1 MSRVININY
10 KHFLVAV
17 LMLSTVSLTEAQTI
31 TAAHFRVSDK
41 TQGLRSIELI
51 LNSKIIIGLGPEGN
65 IFYVD
70 QVDGNNSGNE
80 NDNGPSYDR
89 FYNTEGNPTSI
100 ANQTV
105 TYFDSFDKDK
115 EGKIKSI
122 GSIKFDYNDSF
133 DIHDIKGRLK
143 SIGNIRIAYN
153 NAFDIHDKAGTL
165 KSIGDIDIKYYN
177 AFDINDPKGKVKSV
191 GKVKV
196 NYYNKFDDE
205 PYFGRIKS
213 ITGNSKR
220 LYITK

>member
-1 MSRVININY
+1 MSRSIYLNY
-10 KHFLVAV
+10 RHLLVTA
-17 LMLSTVSLTEAQTI
+17 LMLNVVSTTKAQNI

-41 TQGLRSIELI
+41 IQGLRSIELI

-70 QVDGNNSGNE
+70 QVDGSNSGNE
-80 NDNGPSYDR
+80 NDNGPSSDR

-100 ANQTV
+100 ANQAI
-105 TYFDSFDKDK
+105 TYFDSSDKDK
-115 EGKIKSI
+115 EGKIQSI
-122 GSIKFDYNDSF
+122 GSIKFDYNDSY

-143 SIGNIRIAYN
+143 SIGNIKIAYN
-153 NAFDIHDKAGTL
+153 NSFDIHDKAGTL

-177 AFDINDPKGKVKSV
+177 AFDINDPQGKVKSV

-196 NYYNKFDDE
+196 SYYNKFDDQK
-205 PYFGRIKS
+205 YFGRIKS

>member
-1 MSRVININY
+1 MSRSIYLNY
-10 KHFLVAV
+10 KYLLATL
-17 LMLSTVSLTEAQTI
+17 LMFNIVSPTKAQNI

-41 TQGLRSIELI
+41 IQGLRSIELI
-51 LNSKIIIGLGPEGN
+51 LNSKIIVGLGPEGN

-70 QVDGNNSGNE
+70 QVDGSNSGNE
-80 NDNGPSYDR
+80 NDNGTSSDR

-100 ANQTV
+100 ANQAI
-105 TYFDSFDKDK
+105 TYFDSSDKDK
-115 EGKIKSI
+115 EGKIQSI
-122 GSIKFDYNDSF
+122 GSIKFDYNDSY

-143 SIGNIRIAYN
+143 SIGVIKIAYN
-153 NAFDIHDKAGTL
+153 NSFDIHDKAGTI

-177 AFDINDPKGKVKSV
+177 PFDTDDPQGKVKSI

-196 NYYNKFDDE
+196 SYYNKFDDKR
-205 PYFGRIKS
+205 YFGRIKS

>member
-1 MSRVININY
+1 MSRIANINY
-10 KHFLVAV
+10 KHLLVTA
-17 LMLSTVSLTEAQTI
+17 LMVSIVSLTKAQTI

-41 TQGLRSIELI
+41 TQGFRSIELI

-70 QVDGNNSGNE
+70 QVDGNNSDNE
-80 NDNGPSYDR
+80 NENGPSYDR

-100 ANQTV
+100 ASQAV
-105 TYFDSFDKDK
+105 TYFDGSDKDK
-115 EGKIKSI
+115 EGKIQSI
-122 GSIKFDYNDSF
+122 GSIKFDYNDRF
-133 DIHDIKGRLK
+133 DVHDIKGRLK
-143 SIGNIRIAYN
+143 SIGNIKVTYN
-153 NAFDIHDKAGTL
+153 NTFDIHDKAGTL

-177 AFDINDPKGKVKSV
+177 AFDINDPQGKVKSV

-196 NYYNKFDDE
+196 SYYNKLDDE
-205 PYFGRIKS
+205 KYFGRIKS

>member
-1 MSRVININY
+1 MSQFNKTNY
-10 KHFLVAV
+10 RHLLITFLMVF
-17 LMLSTVSLTEAQTI
+17 TVSLTKAQTI
-31 TAAHFRVSDK
+31 TAAHFRISDK
-41 TQGLRSIELI
+41 TQGLRSVELI

-70 QVDGNNSGNE
+70 QVDGNSSDNE
-80 NDNGPSYDR
+80 NENGPSYDR

-100 ANQTV
+100 ANQAV

-115 EGKIKSI
+115 EGKIQSI
-122 GSIKFDYNDSF
+122 GNIKFDYNDRF

-143 SIGNIRIAYN
+143 SIGNIKITYN
-153 NAFDIHDKAGTL
+153 NTFDIHDKAGTL

-177 AFDINDPKGKVKSV
+177 SFDIHDPQGKVKSV

-196 NYYNKFDDE
+196 SYYNKFDDE
-205 PYFGRIKS
+205 KYFGRIKS
-213 ITGNSKR
+213 IKGNSKR